1 MKLVQFRSGKGE
13 SIMEKLAKGS
23 IDINDLMDYFN
34 NKDEHEK
41 HLKGYMYDSLVYR
54 YQLARYTQADL
65 EAQNDGTSIEK
76 ARKYAQRDIMRF
88 IQILDEAIGEHD

>member
-1 MKLVQFRSGKGE
+1 MSNK
-13 SIMEKLAKGS
+13 
-23 IDINDLMDYFN
+23 IDCAEIETMIKYYND
-34 NKDEHEK
+34 KDKHEK

-65 EAQNDGTSIEK
+65 EAQNDGISIEK

-88 IQILDEAIGEHD
+88 IQILDEGIGDHD

>member
-1 MKLVQFRSGKGE
+1 MNNNQ
-13 SIMEKLAKGS
+13 SIEHIKKA
-23 IDINDLMDYFN
+23 FN
-34 NKDEHEK
+34 YYDNKEENIK

-65 EAQNDGTSIEK
+65 EAQNDGISIEK

>member
-1 MKLVQFRSGKGE
+1 MD
-13 SIMEKLAKGS
+13 AKGS
-23 IDINDLMDYFN
+23 INLEDVFEYCK
-34 NKDEHEK
+34 NKDEHKK

-65 EAQNDGTSIEK
+65 EAQNECASIKEK
-76 ARKYAQRDIMRF
+76 RKYAERDIMRF